1 MEDFIH
7 YMEAILS
14 GILIGLSVYGLL
26 WIGQALGALYMQ
38 YA

>member
-1 MEDFIH
+1 MEDFVHFI
-7 YMEAILS
+7 EAAFS

-26 WIGQALGALYMQ
+26 WIGQALGALYMR